1 MQFTVN
7 SALWRQVFAVPAE
20 ITDRHIRMC
29 SGVALK
35 CLLLLLRD
43 PDVFGDPKA
52 IADRLGQPV
61 SEISD
66 ALSYWLET
74 GVLSSSGPRWTG
86 HSFTASPSCFGTA
99 GGGSGSRPAAFRR
112 LRPACCPASFSA

>member
-7 SALWRQVFAVPAE
+7 SALWRQVFAVPSE

-43 PDVFGDPKA
+43 PDAFGDPKA
-52 IADRLGQPV
+52 IADRLGQRFPK
-61 SEISD
+61 
-66 ALSYWLET
+66 
-74 GVLSSSGPRWTG
+74 
-86 HSFTASPSCFGTA
+86 
-99 GGGSGSRPAAFRR
+99 FRTR
-112 LRPACCPASFSA
+112 

>member
-7 SALWRQVFAVPAE
+7 SALWRQVFAVPSE

-43 PDVFGDPKA
+43 PDAFGDPKA
-52 IADRLGQPV
+52 IADPAR
-61 SEISD
+61 
-66 ALSYWLET
+66 
-74 GVLSSSGPRWTG
+74 
-86 HSFTASPSCFGTA
+86 TA
-99 GGGSGSRPAAFRR
+99 GFRNFGRAELLAGNRGSFP
-112 LRPACCPASFSA
+112 LLP

>member
-7 SALWRQVFAVPAE
+7 SALWRQVFAVPSE

-43 PDVFGDPKA
+43 PDAFGDPKA

-66 ALSYWLET
+66 AIS
-74 GVLSSSGPRWTG
+74 
-86 HSFTASPSCFGTA
+86 
-99 GGGSGSRPAAFRR
+99 AARAKG
-112 LRPACCPASFSA
+112 LKKQEIIDILNEIYTQEEES